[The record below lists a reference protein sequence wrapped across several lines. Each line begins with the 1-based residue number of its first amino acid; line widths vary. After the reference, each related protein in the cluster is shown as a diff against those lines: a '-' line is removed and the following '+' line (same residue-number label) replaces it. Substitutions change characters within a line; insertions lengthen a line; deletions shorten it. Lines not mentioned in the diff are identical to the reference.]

1 MGLGDIAGASRPSG
15 RLLLASLLIWAI
27 LAVALPLSA
36 LTLNVFHFG
45 GFPLGFWVAA
55 QGAIIGLVAL
65 VAIYA
70 WRAGGTPV
78 REGIGPALVFAGE
91 IVGAVGLLGFTGYIA
106 AMGYDGLALPLGMVA
121 GVALLAI
128 LVAPRFVLYPVQS
141 ISGFFAVRYGGSLT
155 RRLAF
160 LIASAATALLLAAD
174 IRAGSLA
181 LQSLTEHRATAGDP
195 GSRIDHR
202 RHLVSRDIAGSE
214 KDQRSRIHRH
224 RRRLARHFD
233 RHRILRQ
240 RLFDAASDSRHSP
253 AEPRHPQPDTRHQS
267 SLRREIPDADDLAV
281 PAAVDAK
288 FCGTSPCRGA
298 RRRCGTA
305 SSRTPRLAIGGRTRR
320 RGEAHCGRTRRRCNP
335 HRQSTSS
342 RRL

>member
-55 QGAIIGLVAL
+55 QGASIGLVAL

-141 ISGFFAVRYGGSLT
+141 ISGFFAVRFGGNLT

-181 LQSLTEHRATAGDP
+181 LQSLTSIALPQAILALALTIAVIWLAGTLLAP
-195 GSRIDHR
+195 KKING
-202 RHLVSRDIAGSE
+202 LGFIAICAG
-214 KDQRSRIHRH
+214 
-224 RRRLARHFD
+224 
-233 RHRILRQ
+233 
-240 RLFDAASDSRHSP
+240 
-253 AEPRHPQPDTRHQS
+253 
-267 SLRREIPDADDLAV
+267 
-281 PAAVDAK
+281 
-288 FCGTSPCRGA
+288 
-298 RRRCGTA
+298 
-305 SSRTPRLAIGGRTRR
+305 
-320 RGEAHCGRTRRRCNP
+320 
-335 HRQSTSS
+335 
-342 RRL
+342 